1 MTEETVKEIFG
12 AGPNM
17 TGKRLGMTEGKRAEY
32 DCKGKKSE
40 DNKAAKRQ

>member
-1 MTEETVKEIFG
+1 
-12 AGPNM
+12 M

-40 DNKAAKRQ
+40 DDRGKKGRI